1 MAIQFKCP
9 ACGQAY
15 SVPEQNAGKK
25 AKCKACGN
33 AMVIPGASPGP
44 AKQASG
50 AGGQAAPA
58 KPAQKP
64 TAASGGGGGG
74 EAQAPDKRSAMERTF
89 EKVAAVASGGVAA
102 ASAGDARPPA
112 PAASGQAA
120 LHAMKCASCGGK
132 VEFKV
137 NQGAFQCKFC
147 GSQYNATTNE
157 AGKAVIQ
164 TVMLRELKKS
174 VDEVSGELRA
184 DRLQKKAAGVQ
195 DQIDFKYVEFFH
207 SLPRKAGSAAFILW
221 GIGAIMVYAGFIH
234 GIGALVAGLVLIG
247 VGVGGFL
254 WFKQADKGYQKE
266 AAELQQ
272 EKLEPI
278 YDQLR
283 KVGAVLE
290 GGNVSLGYT
299 ESTSTPQ
306 RYCVSCH
313 QNVTADKGKGGVGG
327 LTGINFFLT
336 VVTCGMWLPAW
347 IFIGLITKGS
357 SAARRAVAKG
367 KCPMCGG
374 TPLFP
379 ARIINV

>member
-1 MAIQFKCP
+1 MAIAFKCP
-9 ACGQAY
+9 GCGQVY
-15 SVPEQNAGKK
+15 SVPEQSAGKK
-25 AKCKACGN
+25 ARCKACGN
-33 AMVIPGASPGP
+33 TVVIPAAGPGP
-44 AKQASG
+44 AKQAPQAG
-50 AGGQAAPA
+50 AAPPPA
-58 KPAQKP
+58 KPVQKP
-64 TAASGGGGGG
+64 ATTPAGGGKGK
-74 EAQAPDKRSAMERTF
+74 EQAPDERSARENTF
-89 EKVAAVASGGVAA
+89 DQVAAVASGG
-102 ASAGDARPPA
+102 AGGPA
-112 PAASGQAA
+112 GGAGSAASGGPA
-120 LHAMKCASCGGK
+120 LHAMKCASCGGR
-132 VEFKV
+132 VDFKSG
-137 NQGAFQCKFC
+137 QGMFQCKFC

-164 TVMLRELKKS
+164 TVMLRELKQS
-174 VDEVSGELRA
+174 VDRVDGELRA
-184 DRLQKKAAGVQ
+184 ERLQKKAANVQ
-195 DQIDFKYVEFFH
+195 DQLDHKYVEFFH

-221 GIGAIMVYAGFIH
+221 AIGAIMVYAGFVH
-234 GIGALVAGLVLIG
+234 GIGVLVVGLVLIG
-247 VGVGGFL
+247 AGVGGFMWL
-254 WFKQADKGYQKE
+254 KQADKAYQKE
-266 AAELQQ
+266 AAELQR

-278 YDQLR
+278 YEQLR

-299 ESTSTPQ
+299 ESASTPQ

-313 QNVTADKGKGGVGG
+313 QNVTPDKGKGGVGG

-379 ARIINV
+379 ARMVNV